1 MDDYFAFQPVGIHS
15 DDLASLADA
24 LPTPA
29 AAAGYLSPIDSPS
42 PTFPDPDPETPRAYE
57 QEKPEG
63 QEKQGGQ
70 EKVEG
75 AREKPTLSPSELV
88 TVLGRDEAPPP
99 PVQSRFLHGGPPLSE
114 LEAPSVVIPNSEKR
128 ETPVANSEWR
138 AFTDD
143 EEARLQSGLRKLR
156 LEKEKNKGKAPAAKV
171 VEEKDGTK
179 RLAEDATVD
188 DQEDPPH
195 LVPVG
200 LDNLFTVDLVSKIL
214 YPAFW
219 SGSPVRLILSDWFY
233 APPSVS
239 PSSSSLPSHQL
250 KPYPVDPSLSAA
262 LDRAYSTIRPWDSSY
277 DAELE
282 SALKGGAD
290 AQQRLCVPLG
300 VENESG
306 ADTSDL
312 GIEVIFEGA
321 DKGRVYSKGMIGSVS
336 KSFWSSGKTLGGGQV
351 VLRGWDA
358 FRRYLASEADKKK
371 KPRTQLSA
379 VAGDHASDSDSD
391 VAGTSSRA
399 PRARTA
405 STSSVPGGQRSASP
419 APGFFSSLKS
429 RFVGAPASDGEGSE
443 EERANRINETQQA
456 LEGPRKEDAAKGEGQ
471 RAAIGEVD
479 ELVLVIHGIGQQL
492 ARTYESFNFTL
503 AVNQFRS
510 ACTTLSTSPA
520 LSPLLNG
527 KRAQFIPVLWRAEL
541 DFDAVDDSADSADEH
556 LVNHFSVQD
565 IEIPGVPFLRQIV
578 SGLVLDVPFYLSPA
592 HKKKMVAAVVRE
604 SNRIY
609 RLFCKRNPGFTGRV
623 SIIAHSL
630 GSCIAADILSAQPS
644 SVAKAPTAGTTLQAE
659 PEKDSTFCFDTRVA
673 FLVGSPLAFFLHLGK
688 GQLIARHG
696 RERTKRVARDIA
708 LDRAGRYGC
717 LSVDSIYNVYHE
729 ADPVA
734 FALNPCV
741 DVRYSKIIKPVP
753 IPSSNQT
760 LLQNLSDAYNR
771 VSRVFDFSSLWSS
784 APASTPEPKQT
795 GEQAKEQAKA
805 QAKEVADKLEDR
817 KPRPP
822 GLKRMPSERPKFGM
836 GRDEF
841 EWVARAEKRMKA
853 LNPSGTIDFV
863 LPGEGLNQY
872 LDAITAH
879 QDYWQDKRF
888 STFVLTQLFSSEQ
901 DLERAGRDEIGE
913 AEEEE

>member
-15 DDLASLADA
+15 DDLPSLADA

-29 AAAGYLSPIDSPS
+29 AAAGYLSPLDSPVA
-42 PTFPDPDPETPRAYE
+42 TFPDQDPEAPRAYE
-57 QEKPEG
+57 QEKTE
-63 QEKQGGQ
+63 EKEEQSGP

-88 TVLGRDEAPPP
+88 TVLGKDEAPPP
-99 PVQSRFLHGGPPLSE
+99 QVQGRFLHGGPPLSE

-128 ETPVANSEWR
+128 EKPVANSEWR

-143 EEARLQSGLRKLR
+143 EEARLQDGLRKLR
-156 LEKEKNKGKAPAAKV
+156 LEKEKNQGKEPAVEV

-179 RLAEDATVD
+179 RLAEDAAAD

-200 LDNLFTVDLVSKIL
+200 LDNLFTVDLVSKVL

-219 SGSPVRLILSDWFY
+219 SGSPVRLILSEWFY
-233 APPSVS
+233 APPSVPASS
-239 PSSSSLPSHQL
+239 PSLPSHQL

-262 LDRAYSTIRPWDSSY
+262 LHRAYSTIRPWDSSY
-277 DAELE
+277 DAELQ

-379 VAGDHASDSDSD
+379 VSGDHASDSDSD
-391 VAGTSSRA
+391 VGTTRG
-399 PRARTA
+399 PRARTPSA
-405 STSSVPGGQRSASP
+405 SSVPGDQRPASP

-429 RFVGAPASDGEGSE
+429 RFVGASASDGEWSE
-443 EERANRINETQQA
+443 GERANRINETQQA
-456 LEGPRKEDAAKGEGQ
+456 LEGPRQEDVAKGEGQ

-556 LVNHFSVQD
+556 LVNRFSVQD
-565 IEIPGVPFLRQIV
+565 IEIPGVPFVRQIV

-609 RLFCKRNPGFTGRV
+609 KLFCKRNPSFTGRV

-644 SVAKAPTAGTTLQAE
+644 SVAKAPTAGPVPPAE
-659 PEKDSTFCFDTRVA
+659 LEKDSTFCFDTRVA

-688 GQLIARHG
+688 AQLIARHG

-760 LLQNLSDAYNR
+760 LLQNLSTAYNR

-784 APASTPEPKQT
+784 APASTTEPKQT
-795 GEQAKEQAKA
+795 GEQAKAQAKA
-805 QAKEVADKLEDR
+805 QEREVTDTLENR

-863 LPGEGLNQY
+863 LP
-872 LDAITAH
+872 
-879 QDYWQDKRF
+879 
-888 STFVLTQLFSSEQ
+888 
-901 DLERAGRDEIGE
+901 
-913 AEEEE
+913 AE